1 MEPSVESCSN
11 WHITCWALC
20 QDGSNL
26 IATGVAADAY
36 LEDAAVCFDA
46 ADPEAES
53 YLVLVLLALDILA
66 LPFFADA
73 VVEGAGVKFSGLLLC
88 LSGSGD
94 DVGVSE
100 SWGCFNYSGYS

>member
-1 MEPSVESCSN
+1 M
-11 WHITCWALC
+11 
-20 QDGSNL
+20 
-26 IATGVAADAY
+26 IATGVAAEAYFDDADAC

-46 ADPEAES
+46 AEPEAES
-53 YLVLVLLALDILA
+53 YFVLVLLALDILA

-73 VVEGAGVKFSGLLLC
+73 VVEGAGVKFSVLLLC

-100 SWGCFNYSGYS
+100 S